1 MLKFPTQM
9 KKKLCLLEDFLIFFF
24 QNKLIT
30 TWRINLI
37 YKKKCFWFVNK
48 IMQVLHFYHC
58 WLFSENLLVSF
69 SSIYIMFL
77 YIHIWNPQKLGGKLE
92 KRIELLQ
99 SPLLPSFESNMYR
112 KGGCEMLVN
121 RVGMPLYRKLAF
133 SRKVTIV
140 VLISQD
146 TTSPAGLTSRF

>member
-1 MLKFPTQM
+1 
-9 KKKLCLLEDFLIFFF
+9 
-24 QNKLIT
+24 
-30 TWRINLI
+30 
-37 YKKKCFWFVNK
+37 
-48 IMQVLHFYHC
+48 
-58 WLFSENLLVSF
+58 
-69 SSIYIMFL
+69 MFL
-77 YIHIWNPQKLGGKLE
+77 HIHIQNPQKLGGKLE

-112 KGGCEMLVN
+112 KGGCETLVN

-146 TTSPAGLTSRF
+146 TTSPAGLT